1 MSESAEVVE
10 KQMTW
15 VPSSALSFADYD
27 AHCAAIEEMEHVY
40 DLTNVLQTL
49 ISNVLWSGE
58 VGDKS
63 GAINNLVSEYQKR
76 ITTPAMEDKEIRPIG
91 HIGLISQD
99 SSNSSE
105 EIKPTSN
112 NSMMFVKEASGR
124 LRWFAIYSNNYR
136 DDDGIPEIIS
146 EKSHQT
152 FTYLVKE
159 KLLPYPEL
167 WHWHIPGTRWGEAD
181 YVDYHEGLAY
191 ASGLVDEGHEK
202 EAEVLQTMDVLVSHG
217 MPKWS
222 ILRNTSDPTVIDFHI
237 TKEISP
243 LPAAKAANKV
253 TGFVL
258 KEIEMALA
266 KEKVDHLKTLGY
278 DDTSVTKIANLME
291 SKQTEAAGRESK
303 EADPVVV
310 PAVAVEIPVVTA
322 TSTPS
327 LTAQEVAEAVG
338 AVMSPIMAELQAL
351 KAELS
356 DARKEITHMQ
366 EKEATKDAH
375 IISATPSLSL
385 KELMSQHV
393 FGKPEVQI
401 DGRSALAKDKPVEK
415 AATPEKTTGIA
426 FIDALLAANK
436 QQVVAQ

>member
-1 MSESAEVVE
+1 MGENSEVVE
-10 KQMTW
+10 KQITW

-27 AHCAAIEEMEHVY
+27 DHCAAIEEMEHVY
-40 DLTNVLQTL
+40 DLTNVLQSL

-58 VGDKS
+58 VGNKAS
-63 GAINNLVSEYQKR
+63 AINDLVSEYQKR
-76 ITTPAMEDKEIRPIG
+76 ITAPEMEDKSLTTLVP
-91 HIGLISQD
+91 LVTSPK
-99 SSNSSE
+99 E
-105 EIKPTSN
+105 ETKPTPANSGN

-136 DDDGIPEIIS
+136 DDDGTPEIIS
-146 EKSHQT
+146 EKSHKS

-159 KLLPYPEL
+159 KLVPYPEL

-181 YVDYHEGLAY
+181 YVDYHGGLAY
-191 ASGLVDEGHEK
+191 ASGLVDKGHEK
-202 EAEVLQTMDVLVSHG
+202 EAEILQTMDVLVSHG

-222 ILRNTSDPTVIDFHI
+222 IIRNASDPTVIDFHI

-278 DDTSVTKIANLME
+278 DDNGVAKIANLME
-291 SKQTEAAGRESK
+291 SKQAEAAGRESK
-303 EADPVVV
+303 ETDVPVV
-310 PAVAVEIPVVTA
+310 PAVLEETPTVVTP
-322 TSTPS
+322 TPS

-338 AVMSPIMAELQAL
+338 IVLTPIMAEIQSL

-356 DARKEITHMQ
+356 DARKEITDMQ
-366 EKEATKDAH
+366 AKEVMKDAQV
-375 IISATPSLSL
+375 ISATPSLSL

-393 FGKPEVQI
+393 FGKTEVQI

-415 AATPEKTTGIA
+415 ATTPEKTTGIA